1 MNGLFF
7 KLLPLESNPKGLKS
21 LGCISGEQMLFPKMD
36 PFHFKSKIPLYQQE
50 SNGSLVELFAKMSWD
65 DGSSDWDMEADL
77 KRVILYV
84 RGSKLLRIPPEW
96 RKVIP
101 HSI

>member
-1 MNGLFF
+1 MVIGGHEQVVFQTVTPF
-7 KLLPLESNPKGLKS
+7 ESNPKGLKS
-21 LGCISGEQMLFPKMD
+21 LGCFIPKMH
-36 PFHFKSKIPLYQQE
+36 PFHFSKIPLYQQE
-50 SNGSLVELFAKMSWD
+50 PDGALVELFAKMSWD
-65 DGSSDWDMEADL
+65 DGSSDWDVEADL
-77 KRVILYV
+77 KRVIVYV